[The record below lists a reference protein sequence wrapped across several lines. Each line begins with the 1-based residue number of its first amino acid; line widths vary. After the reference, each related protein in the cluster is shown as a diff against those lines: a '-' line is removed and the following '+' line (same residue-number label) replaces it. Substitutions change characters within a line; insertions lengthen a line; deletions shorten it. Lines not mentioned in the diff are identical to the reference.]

1 MLKRLHDQK
10 PLQLGLGFIMGIL
23 FGFFLQKGQATR
35 YEVILGQ
42 LLLQDFTVM
51 KIIMTA
57 AVVGMIGI
65 YAMRRKGM
73 VQLHPKEGTVGS
85 TVVGGLI
92 FGSGMAILGYCPGTT
107 LGAVG
112 QGSMDA
118 LLGGLPGMLVGAVIY
133 STLYPALSRTIL
145 QKGDFGK
152 VTFPEYFNVRPLVAI
167 GGFYMAIITAFLVL
181 EISGF

>member
-1 MLKRLHDQK
+1 MLKRLHEQK
-10 PLQLGLGFIMGIL
+10 PVQLGLGLLMGVL
-23 FGFFLQKGQATR
+23 FGFFLQRGQATR
-35 YEVILGQ
+35 YDIILGQ

-51 KIIMTA
+51 KIMMTA
-57 AVVGMIGI
+57 VVVGMIGI
-65 YAMRRKGM
+65 YAMLRKGM

-118 LLGGLPGMLVGAVIY
+118 LVGGLPGMVVGAIIY
-133 STLYPALSRTIL
+133 STLYPTLSGTIL
-145 QKGDFGK
+145 KKGEFEK
-152 VTFPEYFNVRPLVAI
+152 VTIPDYFQITPLVAV
-167 GGFYMAIITAFLVL
+167 GGLYMAVITVFFVL
-181 EISGF
+181 EIAGF

>member
-1 MLKRLHDQK
+1 MLKRLHEQK
-10 PLQLGLGFIMGIL
+10 PVQLGLGLIMGIL
-23 FGFFLQKGQATR
+23 FGFFLQRGQATR
-35 YEVILGQ
+35 YDIILGQ
-42 LLLQDFTVM
+42 MLLRDFTVM
-51 KIIMTA
+51 KIMMTA

-65 YAMRRKGM
+65 YTMRRKGM
-73 VQLHPKEGTVGS
+73 AQLHPKEGAVGS
-85 TVVGGLI
+85 TVIGSLI

-118 LLGGLPGMLVGAVIY
+118 LAGGLPGMLVGAIIY
-133 STLYPALSRTIL
+133 SSLYPSLSEKIL

-152 VTFPEYFNVRPLVAI
+152 ATFPDYFKVTPLVAI
-167 GGFYMAIITAFLVL
+167 GGFYMTIITVFFVL